1 MAARRT
7 VLVAGGGI
15 AGLNA
20 ALCLANCGF
29 RVEVFERAE
38 QFEPVGAGLQI
49 SPNALR
55 VLEWLGL
62 DNRLK
67 MAATAPASIRIL
79 SARTGRQ
86 IAAVPL
92 GAMAIERYGLPY
104 LVAHRAD
111 LLQVLANACKEN
123 PDITVHMGI
132 RVDDVVDH
140 ANGVTALGFGAARL
154 EEFHANALV
163 AADGVWSRL
172 RERHF
177 HLAPAKY
184 SGIVAWRTL
193 IPADTLPGSQDMENT
208 RLYLGTDTH
217 AVCYPVR
224 TGRYLNVVVL
234 TPSPAEPPG
243 MSGNWVESVDVSE
256 LRQYLG
262 NWHADLLHLLDAKT
276 AWSRWPLFGA
286 PLRGDWH
293 KGRVALI
300 GDAAHAML
308 PFSAQGAAMG
318 IEDGYVLARL
328 LAGAGEADED
338 AIAGAFAR
346 YSQERKP
353 RVRRTARLAEVNRQ
367 IYHMRQPFA
376 LARNLAMATL
386 GGARLLARQDWLYD
400 WQLPEFE
407 A

>member
-1 MAARRT
+1 MPASRT

-20 ALCLANCGF
+20 ALCLARIGY
-29 RVEVFERAE
+29 RVEVFERADR
-38 QFEPVGAGLQI
+38 FEPVGAGLQI

-55 VLEWLGL
+55 VLEWLGI

-67 MAATAPASIRIL
+67 MTATAPASIRVL
-79 SARTGRQ
+79 SAHSGRQ
-86 IAAVPL
+86 ISAVPL
-92 GAMAIERYGLPY
+92 GSQAIERYGLPY

-111 LLQVLANACKEN
+111 LLQVLVNACKDN
-123 PDITVHMGI
+123 PDITLHMGLRI
-132 RVDDVVDH
+132 DDVVDH
-140 ANGVTALGFGAARL
+140 ANGVTALGFGEAKL

-177 HLAPAKY
+177 GLAAAKY

-193 IPADTLPGSQDMENT
+193 IPADTLPGSQDLENT
-208 RLYLGTDTH
+208 RLYLGSESH

-224 TGRYLNVVVL
+224 AGRYLNVVVL
-234 TPSPAEPPG
+234 TPSPSEPPG

-256 LRQYLG
+256 LRGQLDGWSAEFTSLLG
-262 NWHADLLHLLDAKT
+262 GKT
-276 AWSRWPLFGA
+276 AWSRWPLFA
-286 PLRGDWH
+286 SPLRGNWH

-318 IEDGYVLARL
+318 IEDGYVLANL
-328 LAGAGEADED
+328 LGADADD
-338 AIAGAFAR
+338 AQIASAFEQ
-346 YSQERKP
+346 YTSDRKP
-353 RVRRTARLAEVNRQ
+353 RVRRTARLAETNRQ
-367 IYHMRQPFA
+367 IYHMRAPFSV
-376 LARNLAMATL
+376 ARNLAMSAM
-386 GGARLLARQDWLYD
+386 GGSRLLARQDWLYG
-400 WQLPEFE
+400 WQPP
-407 A
+407 AAMT